1 MRAKIQSKSNSWRDP
16 RREGVGKMELKGQPD
31 GLGARG
37 KLHGEA
43 AGVWED
49 LTTRRYDL
57 KKNNP
62 SNLQV
67 KKASINSRKNKKL
80 CKKKEKP
87 VTLDS
92 KANDNYLGAIMK
104 KQNSDW
110 SKIWAAATLRDWERK
125 R

>member
-1 MRAKIQSKSNSWRDP
+1 
-16 RREGVGKMELKGQPD
+16 MELKGQPD

-37 KLHGEA
+37 KLRGEA

-49 LTTRRYDL
+49 LATRRYDL

-67 KKASINSRKNKKL
+67 KNASINSRKNKKL

-92 KANDNYLGAIMK
+92 KANDNYLVAIMK
-104 KQNSDW
+104 MQNSDW
-110 SKIWAAATLRDWERK
+110 SKIWATATLRDWERK